1 MKKQKLS
8 NGVFLLLFVLSLS
21 FTSCN
26 YFYSYST
33 DVQLNPTQNYAR
45 TKSSEVILYLSKEDI
60 PGEYEKLGVV
70 LTGGLLKGKIKKA
83 RKDAARMG
91 ANGLLWENF
100 DNNRGNY
107 SINGDTIV
115 VNSQADGQ
123 YLIAIRT
130 K

>member
-1 MKKQKLS
+1 
-8 NGVFLLLFVLSLS
+8 
-21 FTSCN
+21 
-26 YFYSYST
+26 
-33 DVQLNPTQNYAR
+33 
-45 TKSSEVILYLSKEDI
+45 
-60 PGEYEKLGVV
+60 
-70 LTGGLLKGKIKKA
+70 
-83 RKDAARMG
+83 MG